1 MRPEFIAL
9 VNRVPYLER
18 DSSQFIERLA
28 QAITRQVKEDFA
40 PAWGLQPIP
49 VIAVAD
55 GQPVPSRAALVC
67 LVDRIRD
74 VAGAVGR
81 HTMSDT
87 GTATG
92 LVAVESIQRLGGT
105 LTSGHDSVSSAL
117 SHEVLE
123 LLVNP
128 AVSFWADECQERQ
141 VALEVC
147 DPVAGDN
154 YEIELP
160 QGSFGRCE
168 RIAVSNFVFPSWF
181 NARATGQRFDHL
193 GLLSRPFEHRATG
206 YVIAR
211 ERTAIAV
218 REGAEL
224 GGTQRDRMNSTDR
237 FARQGATAADKGQLV
252 VVSPAREA

>member
-1 MRPEFIAL
+1 MRPEFIAI
-9 VNRVPYLER
+9 VNCVPYLEQG
-18 DSSQFIERLA
+18 SPQFVERLA
-28 QAITRQVKEDFA
+28 QAVTRQVKEDFA

-81 HTMSDT
+81 HTMSDA

-92 LVAVESIQRLGGT
+92 LVAVESIQRLGGA

-123 LLVNP
+123 LIVNP
-128 AVSFWADECQERQ
+128 AVNFWADECQERQ

-147 DPVAGDN
+147 DPVAGDS
-154 YEIELP
+154 YEIELSP
-160 QGSFGRCE
+160 GE
-168 RIAVSNFVFPSWF
+168 RISVSNFVLPSWF
-181 NARATGQRFDHL
+181 NPCAAGHKFDHL
-193 GLLSRPFEHRATG
+193 GLLSRPFEHRTTG
-206 YVIAR
+206 YVIAKS
-211 ERTAIAV
+211 RTVIAV

-224 GGTQRDRMNSTDR
+224 GCALRDRMNSTDR
-237 FARQGATAADKGQLV
+237 FARQGSSASNQELS
-252 VVSPAREA
+252 VVSSLAREA

>member
-18 DSSQFIERLA
+18 GSSQLIDRIA
-28 QAITRQVKEDFA
+28 QAVTHQVEEDFA

-49 VIAVAD
+49 VVPIAD

-74 VAGAVGR
+74 VGGAVGR
-81 HTMSDT
+81 HTMSDAGTIT
-87 GTATG
+87 GF
-92 LVAVESIQRLGGT
+92 VAVESIQRLGGT
-105 LTSGHDSVSSAL
+105 LTKGHDSVSAAL

-128 AVSFWADECQERQ
+128 AVNFWADETPERQ

-147 DPVAGDN
+147 DPVAGDA

-160 QGSFGRCE
+160 PDSVGGCE
-168 RIAVSNFVFPSWF
+168 RISVSNFVLPSWF
-181 NARATGQRFDHL
+181 NAKATTRKFDHL
-193 GLLSRPFEHRATG
+193 GLLARPFEHRATG

-211 ERTAIAV
+211 SEARIAA
-218 REGAEL
+218 REGAEI
-224 GGTQRDRMNSTDR
+224 GDAQRERMASTDR
-237 FARQGATAADKGQLV
+237 FARRPSPEADTGQPV
-252 VVSPAREA
+252 VVSSREA